1 MSNIETLAANTIRG
15 LAMDGVQAANSGHP
29 GMPMG
34 MADIAT
40 VLWTKFLRYDPADP
54 AWPDRDR
61 FVLSNGH
68 GSMLLYAMLHL
79 TGQGLTIDDLRQ
91 FRQWGSRTAGH
102 PEFGYAPGIETT
114 TGPLG
119 QGIGNAVGLAIAEAH
134 LRARFGEGLQ
144 NHWTYAFCGD
154 GCLMEGVAAE
164 AASLAGHLGL
174 GRLTVLWDDN
184 GITIDG
190 KTTITFT
197 EDVCAR
203 FAAYGWHVQRIDGH
217 DQAAIANALSAARD
231 EQERPSL
238 IACKTHIGFG
248 SPNKQDKSSSH
259 GAPLGPDE
267 VKLAK
272 SALGL
277 DPEAQFQVSPQALAL
292 FRARDAD
299 RAVMRKAWEARLAA
313 DSRADEFR
321 ALWSGKVDT
330 SRVNWPTHAPGPGIA
345 TRKASEAALQAL
357 AAAYS
362 GLVGGSADLSESNL
376 THMKAFHEFS
386 REHREGR
393 NIAFGVREH
402 GMAAVANGLSLHG
415 GLRAF
420 CATFLIFYDYLR
432 PSFRLSAIMH
442 QPVTYVFTHDSV
454 WLGED
459 GPTHQPV
466 ETMQTIRMVPNAWLI
481 RPADANETNV
491 AWALAA
497 ERMDGPVAL
506 ALTRQNLPTLDR
518 GVFPSADSIRQ
529 GGYVLVD
536 NADAKVTFVATG
548 SEVHLAM
555 EAAKALA
562 TEGIGA
568 RVVNMAC
575 TALFDKQS
583 AEYRRAVLGNVPR
596 VSVEAGSTFGWQRY
610 ADACVGIDRF
620 GASAP
625 GKVAAEKLGMN
636 VANVV
641 AVAKAAIG

>member
-1 MSNIETLAANTIRG
+1 VSNAATLAANTVRG

-40 VLWTKFLRYDPADP
+40 VLWTRFLRYDASDP

-79 TGQGLTIDDLRQ
+79 TGHGLTIDDLKN
-91 FRQWGSRTAGH
+91 FRQWNSRTAGH
-102 PEFGYAPGIETT
+102 PEYGYAPGIETT

-119 QGIGNAVGLAIAEAH
+119 QGIGNAVGMAIAEAH
-134 LRARFGEGLQ
+134 LRARFGEGLV
-144 NHWTYAFCGD
+144 NHRTWAFCGD
-154 GCLMEGVAAE
+154 GCLMEGVSAE

-174 GRLTVLWDDN
+174 DRLTVLWDDN

-190 KTTITFT
+190 STGITFT
-197 EDVCAR
+197 EDVLAR
-203 FAAYGWHVQRIDGH
+203 FASYGWHVQRVDGH
-217 DQAAIANALSAARD
+217 DQDAVAAAISAARD
-231 EQERPSL
+231 VQDRPSL

-248 SPNKQDKSSSH
+248 SPNKQGKSSSH

-272 SALGL
+272 SRLGL
-277 DPEAQFQVSPQALAL
+277 DPEAQFAVSADALAH

-299 RAVMRKAWEARLAA
+299 RRAIREAWEARLNADAKAA
-313 DSRADEFR
+313 EFR
-321 ALWSGKVDT
+321 AYVAGKVDT
-330 SRVNWPTHAPGPGIA
+330 SAIAWPVHAAGPGLA
-345 TRKASEAALQAL
+345 TRKASEMALQAF
-357 AAAYS
+357 AAGYPN
-362 GLVGGSADLSESNL
+362 LVGGSADLNESNL

-386 REHREGR
+386 REHRDGR
-393 NIAFGVREH
+393 NIAYGVREH
-402 GMAAVANGLSLHG
+402 GMASVSNGISLH

-432 PSFRLSAIMH
+432 PSYRLSAIMH
-442 QPVTYVFTHDSV
+442 QPVIYVFTHDSV

-466 ETMQTIRMVPNAWLI
+466 ETMQSIRMVPNSWLI
-481 RPADANETNV
+481 RPADANETSV

-497 ERMDGPVAL
+497 ERTNGPTAL
-506 ALTRQNLPTLDR
+506 ALTRQALPTLDR
-518 GVFPSADSIRQ
+518 TAFPAADSIRQ
-529 GGYVLVD
+529 GGYVLLE
-536 NADAKVTFVATG
+536 NPDAKVTLIGTG
-548 SEVHLAM
+548 SEVHLALD
-555 EAAKALA
+555 AARALA
-562 TEGIGA
+562 AEGIAA

-575 TALFDKQS
+575 TALFDGQS
-583 AEYRRAVLGNVPR
+583 AEYRARVLGSVPR
-596 VSVEAGSTFGWQRY
+596 VSTEAGSTFGWQRY
-610 ADACVGIDRF
+610 ADQCVGIDRF

-625 GKVAAEKLGMN
+625 GKLVAENLGMN
-636 VANVV
+636 VKNVV